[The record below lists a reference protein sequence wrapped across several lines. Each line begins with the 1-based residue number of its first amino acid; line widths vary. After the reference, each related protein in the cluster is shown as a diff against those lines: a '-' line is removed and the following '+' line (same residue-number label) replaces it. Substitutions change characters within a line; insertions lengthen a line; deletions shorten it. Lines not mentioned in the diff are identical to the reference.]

1 MLTRGFVTENQCIGL
16 PPVDQ
21 GKGDA
26 RKGDMKKRPLS
37 FYNVPMILNIIRSEP
52 LYRPRHKVGR
62 NRIQRNTIACDQ
74 YPRLAS
80 RSEIHIYISLSH
92 LPLDGEPG
100 IHFTHRTVGT
110 DRKAALACTYCTSAD
125 AVRPLRYTNVKKLAA
140 IGRGSLNQCGNI
152 GEPTVKARS
161 QVKSCFQCL
170 YQSI

>member
-80 RSEIHIYISLSH
+80 RSEIHIDSSLSH

-100 IHFTHRTVGT
+100 IHFTRSEEH
-110 DRKAALACTYCTSAD
+110 TSE
-125 AVRPLRYTNVKKLAA
+125 LQS
-140 IGRGSLNQCGNI
+140 RGHHVCRLLL
-152 GEPTVKARS
+152 E
-161 QVKSCFQCL
+161 
-170 YQSI
+170 